1 MLNKVIYQ
9 IIKIF
14 LETERFCLS
23 IQLRRAS
30 VSISSKFAEVS
41 GRAALKDQSYFYR
54 IVYGSLI
61 EVLSKLYLSVD
72 VELLTENK

>member
-1 MLNKVIYQ
+1 MLNKVVYQ

-23 IQLRRAS
+23 NQLRRAY

-41 GRAALKDQSYFYR
+41 GRAALKDQSFFYR
-54 IVYGSLI
+54 IPYGSLM
-61 EVLSKLYLSVD
+61 EVLSKLYLTVD
-72 VELLTENK
+72 VELLTEDK